1 VTLPRGFKAHAER
14 EAARVRR
21 EMELRPTDPLN
32 AISLAEHIGA
42 RVVSA
47 EKLVPLKNLEEL
59 ERLQAFA
66 FSAATF
72 EVGDKKIIV
81 TNPLRSPGRL
91 ASDVAHEV
99 SHLMLQHDLTE
110 VREIDGLPFRTCKPD
125 EEEQATA
132 FGGTLLLPRSLLS
145 QAALRGE
152 DPAAIAGR
160 CGVTLEM
167 ARFRFNTTGVARQAA
182 LRSR

>member
-1 VTLPRGFKAHAER
+1 MTLPRGFKAQAER
-14 EAARVRR
+14 DALRVR
-21 EMELRPTDPLN
+21 EELGLRSTDPLD
-32 AISLAEHIGA
+32 AQVLARHAGA
-42 RVVSA
+42 SVVSA
-47 EKLVPLKNLEEL
+47 ERLVSLASLEEL

-72 EVGDKKIIV
+72 EVGGKKVIV

-99 SHLMLQHDLTE
+99 SHLMLRHDLTE
-110 VREIDGLPFRTCKPD
+110 VREIEGVPFRTCKPD

-132 FGGTLLLPRSLLS
+132 LGGTLLLPRPLLF
-145 QAALRGE
+145 QAARRGE
-152 DPAAIAGR
+152 DPAAIADR

-167 ARFRFNTTGVARQAA
+167 ARYRFNTTGVARQAA
-182 LRSR
+182 RR